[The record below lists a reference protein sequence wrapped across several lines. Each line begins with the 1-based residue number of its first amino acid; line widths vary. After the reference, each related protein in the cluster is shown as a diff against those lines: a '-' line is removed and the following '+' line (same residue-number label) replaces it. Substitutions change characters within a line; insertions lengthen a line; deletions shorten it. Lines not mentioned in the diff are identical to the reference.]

1 MRTEERPGFSSSRR
15 RRQRGREV
23 QTRSPNDQTAPDPI
37 PGDQPIESCPGA
49 VLVLRSFNLG
59 GAERQAVHLAN
70 WLHSTGEYRVTV
82 AAFEPGSAVPSLL
95 DPCIP
100 TKVLHPGNPGF
111 FSRFVGAGRL
121 ISELRRS
128 RAKILLPFTDW
139 PNKAIGA
146 IWPLTGAKACIW
158 NQRDEGREVTGKF
171 IERRAL
177 KQASWF
183 VANSRSGVDFLSSRM
198 GVDPARI
205 STVPNC
211 VVPLKPSRSRDQW
224 RRDLSID
231 PRAFVTTMVASL
243 SSFKDHETLL
253 RAWPTVQQAIPEA
266 VLLLAGKAGDRDR
279 QIRAQTVDLDGVLYV
294 GETDDVGGLLEAS
307 DAVAH
312 SSFREGTPNAV
323 LEGMAAGLP
332 IVATDIPGTR
342 ALLGQRSRWLV
353 PTRDHSSLASVLEEL
368 GRSPHAR
375 HRTGEENRERAIR
388 LFSPSTVFQ
397 AWLEIMRPLLRGRCP
412 MPSHTH
418 D

>member
-1 MRTEERPGFSSSRR
+1 MRRGQIRSR
-15 RRQRGREV
+15 
-23 QTRSPNDQTAPDPI
+23 NDHSTSDPI
-37 PGDQPIESCPGA
+37 PGDQPTESRPGA

-70 WLHSTGEYRVTV
+70 WLHATGAFRVTV
-82 AAFEPGSAVPSLL
+82 VAFEPGSAVPSLL

-100 TKVLHPGNPGF
+100 TTVLHPGNPGLS
-111 FSRFVGAGRL
+111 SRLVGGARL
-121 ISELRRS
+121 ISGLRQS

-139 PNKAIGA
+139 PNKVVGS

-177 KQASWF
+177 KQVSWF
-183 VANSRSGVDFLSSRM
+183 VANSASGVDFLSSRM

-205 STVPNC
+205 TTVPNC
-211 VVPLKPSRSRDQW
+211 VVPLKPSRNRDQW
-224 RRDLSID
+224 RCDLSID
-231 PRAFVTTMVASL
+231 SRAFVTTMVASL

-253 RAWPTVQQAIPEA
+253 RAWPAVKQAIPEA
-266 VLLLAGKAGDRDR
+266 VLLLAGKEGDRGR
-279 QIRAQTVDLDGVLYV
+279 HIRAQTEDLGGVLYV
-294 GETDDVGGLLEAS
+294 GETDDVGGLLAAS
-307 DAVAH
+307 DVVAH

-332 IVATDIPGTR
+332 VVATDIPGTR
-342 ALLGQRSRWLV
+342 ALLGQDSRWLV
-353 PTRDHSSLASVLEEL
+353 PPGDDSALASVLKRL
-368 GRSPHAR
+368 GPSPHLR
-375 HRTGEENRERAIR
+375 HQAGEENRERAIR

-397 AWLEIMRPLLRGRCP
+397 AWLEIMHPLLRGRCP